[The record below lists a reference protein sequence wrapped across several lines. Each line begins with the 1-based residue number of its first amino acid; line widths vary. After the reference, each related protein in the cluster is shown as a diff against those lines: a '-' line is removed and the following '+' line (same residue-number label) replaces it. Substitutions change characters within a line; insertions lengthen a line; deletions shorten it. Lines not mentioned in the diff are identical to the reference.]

1 MSTID
6 IIVFVAY
13 GILIVSLGL
22 YLSRSK
28 DGHEKTAEDYFLA
41 GKSLPWWAIG
51 ASLIAANISA
61 EQMIGM
67 SGQGFGM
74 GLAIAS
80 YELMAAFA
88 LIIVAKFFMPVFI
101 KKGLYTI
108 PQFVEQRYST
118 ELKTVLAIFWIAL
131 FTFVNLA
138 TVLLLGALALDTII
152 GVGDGALLLYGMI
165 GLSLVAVA
173 YSIYGGLSAVAWTDV
188 LQVALLVIGGVIT
201 TILALQ
207 NVTPDGSVVEG
218 YRHVVD
224 VASDKFHMILDKS
237 HPSYGDLPGIAVL
250 VGGMWVANLY
260 YWGFNQYIIQRALA
274 AKNIQEAQKGL
285 VFAGFLKLLIPV
297 IVVLPGIVAWVM
309 YSQPEGT
316 AIIHGVKD
324 ALPVDRAYQ
333 ANDNAFPWLI
343 RTFVPVGLRG
353 LVVAALAAAIVSSLA
368 SMMNSISTIFTMD
381 IYRQYFKQDASER
394 ETVNVGRITALVAIV
409 IGIIVAFAL
418 RNEKGIFNVIQEY
431 TGLVSP
437 GILAV
442 FMLGLFWKKAT
453 NRAALWGAVLS
464 IVFAFAFKLGKV
476 MGALDVDGNLME
488 GASGMQQ
495 FFGGLSQIPWMHQM
509 GWTFVFTC
517 VVMAIISYFDGR
529 GKDDSK
535 GIDLSGDIFK
545 TERIFNIGAFI
556 ILLILALI
564 YALFW

>member
-1 MSTID
+1 MSTLD
-6 IIVFVAY
+6 TIVFVAY

-22 YLSRSK
+22 YMSRSK
-28 DGHEKTAEDYFLA
+28 KGHEKTAEDYFLA

-80 YELMAAFA
+80 YEFMAAFA
-88 LIIVAKFFMPVFI
+88 LIIVAKYFMPVFI

-108 PQFVEQRYST
+108 PQFVQQRYST
-118 ELKTVLAIFWIAL
+118 DLKTILAIFWIAL

-152 GVGDGALLLYGMI
+152 GVSDGSLLLTGMI

-188 LQVALLVIGGVIT
+188 LQVALLVIGGLIT

-207 NVTPDGSVVEG
+207 HVTPSGSIVEG
-218 YRHVVD
+218 YQHVAD

-237 HPSYGDLPGIAVL
+237 HPAYSDLPGIAVL

-285 VFAGFLKLLIPV
+285 VFAGFLKLLIPL
-297 IVVLPGIVAWVM
+297 IVVVPGIVAWVM

-316 AIIHGVKD
+316 AIIEGVRE
-324 ALPVDRAYQ
+324 ALPVDKPYQ

-343 RTFVPVGLRG
+343 RSFVPAGLRG

-381 IYRQYFKQDASER
+381 IYRQYFSTNASEK
-394 ETVNVGRITALVAIV
+394 ETVNVGRITALIAIV
-409 IGIIVAFAL
+409 IGIIVAYAL
-418 RNEKGIFNVIQEY
+418 RNATGIFNVIQEY

-453 NRAALWGAVLS
+453 NRAAIWGAVIS
-464 IVFAFAFKLGKV
+464 IPFAFAFKLGKV
-476 MGALDVDGNLME
+476 MGALNADGTIIE
-488 GASGMQQ
+488 GATGMQQ

-509 GWTFVFTC
+509 GLTFLFTC
-517 VVMAIISYFDGR
+517 AVMVLISYLEGK
-529 GKDDSK
+529 GKDDPH

-545 TERIFNIGAFI
+545 TERVFNIGSFV

-564 YALFW
+564 YALYW

>member
-1 MSTID
+1 MDT
-6 IIVFVAY
+6 IVFVAY

-22 YLSRSK
+22 YLSRTK
-28 DGHEKTAEDYFLA
+28 AGQEKTAEDYFLA

-67 SGQGFGM
+67 SGQGFGAI

-80 YELMAAFA
+80 YEFMAAFA
-88 LIIVAKFFMPVFI
+88 LIVVAKFFMPVFI

-108 PQFVEQRYST
+108 PEFVEQRYST
-118 ELKTVLAIFWIAL
+118 ELKTILAIFWIAL

-152 GVGDGALLLYGMI
+152 GVSDGALLLPGMI
-165 GLSLVAVA
+165 GLSLVAIA

-188 LQVALLVIGGVIT
+188 LQVALLVVGGLIT
-201 TILALQ
+201 TLLALDH
-207 NVTPDGSVVEG
+207 VTPEG
-218 YRHVVD
+218 GIINGYQHVRE
-224 VASDKFHMILDKS
+224 VAADRFHMILDKS
-237 HPSYGDLPGIAVL
+237 HPSYSDLPGIAVL

-274 AKNIQEAQKGL
+274 AKSIQEAQKGL
-285 VFAGFLKLLIPV
+285 VFAGFLKLIIPI

-309 YSQPEGT
+309 YAQPPGT
-316 AIIHGVKD
+316 TVVDGVQQ
-324 ALPVDRAYQ
+324 ALAVDQ
-333 ANDNAFPWLI
+333 PHQPNDNAFPWLI

-381 IYRQYFKQDASER
+381 IYRQYFNKNASER
-394 ETVNVGRITALVAIV
+394 QTVNVGRITALASIV
-409 IGIIVAFAL
+409 VGIIVAFAL

-453 NRAALWGAVLS
+453 NRAAIWGAVLS
-464 IVFAFAFKLGKV
+464 IPFAFSFKVGKV
-476 MGALDVDGNLME
+476 MGALDSGGKLVE
-488 GASGMQQ
+488 GASSMEQ
-495 FFGGLSQIPWMHQM
+495 FFGKLSQIPWMHQM
-509 GWTFVFTC
+509 GLTFLFTC
-517 VVMAIISYFDGR
+517 AVMVVISYVE
-529 GKDDSK
+529 GKGQDDPR

-545 TERIFNIGAFI
+545 TERVFNIGSFI
-556 ILLILALI
+556 ILLILALV
-564 YALFW
+564 YSLYW